1 VDDLRALLTGM
12 TPYARETLRHVLVMD
27 QPDRDVVAAELLR
40 YRDSAGDEMADVIL
54 GDPANRPEAWEVER
68 AKARVER
75 PELD

>member
-40 YRDSAGDEMADVIL
+40 YRDSAGDEMADVIDL
-54 GDPANRPEAWEVER
+54 LTLYPEARRQVIRLLAEID
-68 AKARVER
+68 AAGA
-75 PELD
+75 